1 MTFDNS
7 HTLEVNMQ
15 TWSEDTVRNLREHY
29 DEAAAYWGKWAD
41 PLADQQVKVNQALLA
56 AAAVKPGVQLLDLA
70 SGAGEP
76 AVTASAMVGANGQV
90 TATDISEPMVQ
101 ALAQRMSRLGLT
113 NVSCRQA
120 DMEALPFGDASFDAV
135 TCRYGLMY
143 ARDAGRAMAEAAR
156 VVRPGGRVAFM
167 VWGPE
172 ANNSVVFHGF
182 RAANA
187 FLGGVLPEEGF
198 LAPTRFAEPGLI
210 TALMN
215 AAGLADAQEQELIFE
230 PRIKVGLPFWAPL
243 LEMNSTHIWTA
254 LAPDVQKQVHQAIA
268 QAYEPFRDGDSYKLK
283 THMRIASARRP

>member
-1 MTFDNS
+1 
-7 HTLEVNMQ
+7 MQ
-15 TWSEDTVRNLREHY
+15 TWSKDTVRHLREHY
-29 DEAAAYWGKWAD
+29 DEAAAYWAKWAD
-41 PLADQQVKVNQALLA
+41 PLAEQQVKVNQALLA
-56 AAAVKPGVQLLDLA
+56 AAGVKPGAQLLDLA

-76 AVTASAMVGANGQV
+76 AVTAAAMVGTTGQV

-101 ALAQRMSRLGLT
+101 ALVQRMARLGLS

-143 ARDAGRAMAEAAR
+143 ARDPAQAMAEAAR
-156 VVRPGGRVAFM
+156 VVRPGGRVAYM

-172 ANNSVVFHGF
+172 ANNSVIYHGA

-198 LAPTRFAEPGLI
+198 FAPTRLAEPGLLA
-210 TALMN
+210 ALMS

-243 LEMNSTHIWTA
+243 LEMNATHVWTA
-254 LAPDVQKQVHQAIA
+254 LAPDVQKNVHQAIA

-283 THMRIASARRP
+283 THMRIAWARRP

>member
-1 MTFDNS
+1 
-7 HTLEVNMQ
+7 MQ
-15 TWSEDTVRNLREHY
+15 DWSEDTVRQIREHY
-29 DEAAAYWGKWAD
+29 DEAAAYWAKWAD
-41 PLADQQVKVNQALLA
+41 PLAEQQAKVNQALLA
-56 AAAVKPGVQLLDLA
+56 VAGVKQGTQLLDLA

-76 AVTASAMVGANGQV
+76 AVTAAAMVGPSGHV

-101 ALAQRMSRLGLT
+101 ALSQRMARLQLG

-143 ARDAGRAMAEAAR
+143 ARDPAQAIAEAAR
-156 VVRPGGRVAFM
+156 AVRPGGRVAYM

-172 ANNSVVFHGF
+172 AHNSVVFHGF
-182 RAANA
+182 RAANE
-187 FLGGVLPEEGF
+187 FLGGVFPEESF
-198 LAPTRFAEPGLI
+198 RAPTRFADPGLI
-210 TALMN
+210 SALMV

-243 LEMNSTHIWTA
+243 LDMNATHVWTA
-254 LAPDVQKQVHQAIA
+254 LAPDVQKQAHQAIA
-268 QAYEPFRDGDSYKLK
+268 KSYETFRDGDSYKLR

>member
-1 MTFDNS
+1 
-7 HTLEVNMQ
+7 MQ
-15 TWSEDTVRNLREHY
+15 TWSKDTVRHLREHY
-29 DEAAAYWGKWAD
+29 DEAAAYWAKWAD
-41 PLADQQVKVNQALLA
+41 PLAEQQVKVNQALLA
-56 AAAVKPGVQLLDLA
+56 AAGVKPGAQLLDLA

-76 AVTASAMVGANGQV
+76 AVTAAAMVGTTGQV

-101 ALAQRMSRLGLT
+101 ALVQRMARLELS

-143 ARDAGRAMAEAAR
+143 ARDPAQAMAEAAR
-156 VVRPGGRVAFM
+156 VVRPGGRVAYM

-172 ANNSVVFHGF
+172 ANNSVIYHGA

-198 LAPTRFAEPGLI
+198 FAPTRLAEPGLLA
-210 TALMN
+210 ALMS

-243 LEMNSTHIWTA
+243 LEMNATHVWTA
-254 LAPDVQKQVHQAIA
+254 LAPDVQKNVHQAIA

-283 THMRIASARRP
+283 THMRIAWARRP

>member
-1 MTFDNS
+1 
-7 HTLEVNMQ
+7 MQ
-15 TWSEDTVRNLREHY
+15 SWSEDTVRHLREHY

-41 PLADQQVKVNQALLA
+41 PLAEQQAKVNQALLVA
-56 AAAVKPGVQLLDLA
+56 AAAKPGVQLLDLA

-76 AVTASAMVGANGQV
+76 AVTASAMVGPNGQV
-90 TATDISEPMVQ
+90 AATDISEPMVQ
-101 ALAQRMSRLGLT
+101 ALAQRMARLGLA
-113 NVSCRQA
+113 NVTCRQA

-143 ARDAGRAMAEAAR
+143 ARDPAQAMAEAAR
-156 VVRPGGRVAFM
+156 VVRPGGRVAYM

-172 ANNSVVFHGF
+172 ANNSVIFHGA

-187 FLGGVLPEEGF
+187 FLGGALPEEGF
-198 LAPTRFAEPGLI
+198 LAPTRFAEPGLLA
-210 TALMN
+210 ALMS

-243 LEMNSTHIWTA
+243 LDMNATHVWTA
-254 LAPDVQKQVHQAIA
+254 LAPDVQKKVHQAIA

>member
-1 MTFDNS
+1 
-7 HTLEVNMQ
+7 MQ
-15 TWSEDTVRNLREHY
+15 DWTEDTVRQIREHY

-41 PLADQQVKVNQALLA
+41 QLAEQQVKINQALLA
-56 AAAVKPGVQLLDLA
+56 AAAVKPGTRILDLA

-76 AVTASAMVGANGQV
+76 AVTAAAMVGPSGHV

-101 ALAQRMSRLGLT
+101 ALSQRMERLGLS

-120 DMEALPFGDASFDAV
+120 DMEALPFAEASFDAV

-143 ARDAGRAMAEAAR
+143 ALDAGRAVAEAAR
-156 VVRPGGRVAFM
+156 VVRPGGRIAFM

-172 ANNSVVFHGF
+172 ANNSVVFHGA

-187 FLGGVLPEEGF
+187 FLGGIMPEQGF
-198 LAPTRFAEPGLI
+198 VTPTRFAEPGLLSE
-210 TALMN
+210 LMSS
-215 AAGLADAQEQELIFE
+215 AGMEDTREQELIFE

-243 LEMNSTHIWTA
+243 LEMNSTHIWTG
-254 LAPDVQKQVHQAIA
+254 LTPEVQKRVHRAVA
-268 QAYEPFRDGDSYKLK
+268 QAYEAFRDGDSYKLK

>member
-1 MTFDNS
+1 
-7 HTLEVNMQ
+7 MQ
-15 TWSEDTVRNLREHY
+15 TWSKDTVRHLREHY
-29 DEAAAYWGKWAD
+29 DEAAAYWAKWAD
-41 PLADQQVKVNQALLA
+41 PLAEQQVKVNQALLA
-56 AAAVKPGVQLLDLA
+56 AAGVKPGAQLLDLA

-76 AVTASAMVGANGQV
+76 AVTAAAMVDTTGQV

-101 ALAQRMSRLGLT
+101 ALVQRMARLGLS

-143 ARDAGRAMAEAAR
+143 ARDPAQAMAEAAR
-156 VVRPGGRVAFM
+156 VVRPGGRVAYM

-172 ANNSVVFHGF
+172 ANNSVIYHGA

-198 LAPTRFAEPGLI
+198 FAPTRLAEPGLLA
-210 TALMN
+210 ALMS

-243 LEMNSTHIWTA
+243 LEMNATHVWTA
-254 LAPDVQKQVHQAIA
+254 LAPDVQKNVHQAIA

-283 THMRIASARRP
+283 THMRIAWARRP